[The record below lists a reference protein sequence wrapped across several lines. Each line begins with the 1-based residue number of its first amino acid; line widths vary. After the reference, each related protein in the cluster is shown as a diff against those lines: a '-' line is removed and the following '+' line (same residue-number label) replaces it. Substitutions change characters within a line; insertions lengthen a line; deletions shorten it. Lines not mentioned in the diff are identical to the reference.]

1 MRHMATRK
9 LASTIGERFRRP
21 ILPIEW
27 WLLGAPKSIVKV
39 INLCVEGVGRVDI
52 DQLRAAVD
60 RAGEACPGSR
70 LARQGH
76 AWVDSGVSPE
86 VRLVN
91 SGRLGHSVPMPEL
104 TRPLPGTG
112 KAFCEVL
119 LVDGVRPTVV
129 FRASHAVMDG
139 NSVKLWASEV
149 FRALRNETPLGAR
162 STTTSLDL
170 GEPIGLPDD
179 LAPALAVPRLFRQPA
194 PAGPA
199 GEVWRRWTIDGNH
212 PALVAKLAAEIA
224 KISQLPVTP
233 IGIAVDARKFHPDI
247 RSTANFWVKVILD
260 VPAGQDWAATHAQLL
275 TMMAERRGRVI
286 PVPVQL
292 LRAPLFLVRAMYQ
305 HLERRHDG
313 FDSAV
318 DISSLDHVDLPDFS
332 TDDFEATAV
341 YEVAPGGPTNADIA
355 VVECNGHAQITLSWP
370 AGDGGA
376 GDKILDD
383 LCEVLSPAAYRQYS
397 SLAPAGGP
405 AATGTTDRTVVQ
417 QFRDQVR
424 ATPAA
429 IAVSG
434 PEGDVSYA
442 ELERRALAVAERL
455 RADGVGT
462 ESVVGVLA
470 DRSVLA
476 VAGIWGVLL
485 AGAAY
490 LPMDTK
496 YPDGRIR
503 TLLDDARSAICLVQR
518 PHHER
523 DYLPPGC
530 TQLVLDALPDTPES
544 PDLPDVPA
552 PGDLAYVIYT
562 SGSTGTPKGVEIEH
576 RSLSNYAS
584 WAIREYGT
592 DSSTRLPL
600 WCSLAFDMAEVS
612 LILPLLAG
620 GTLLLMPDE
629 INHVA
634 MQEVLDN
641 GANMLTLTPSHL
653 DLISRLNLRPT
664 GVHTIFVSGE
674 QLTRPVAMRAQEMFG
689 PECRIIN
696 SYGPTETTVVVSHH
710 VFDPE
715 RDTGAAVPIGVPQD
729 NITLYLLDAE
739 RRFVAP
745 GETGELYIGGVQ
757 LARGYRGRPNLTRE
771 RFLYMADG
779 SRVYRTGDLARRLP
793 SGEVECCGRIDDQI
807 KIHGYRVEPAEIAQA
822 LESHPGVA
830 SAVVVARSRAGLKD
844 KNLCAYV
851 VTGPYVDIA
860 ELEVYLGERL
870 PSYMV
875 PAVTIKVD
883 EIPRTVNGKVATAA
897 LPDAFVVTD
906 ERGAESRPRDGVEDA
921 VAKIW
926 ARVLRV
932 SDDQFGTAND
942 FHTLGGDSVSLI
954 TMVAEV
960 AREVVGPTGEKAFI
974 RRLPEIIR
982 CPTVERISELAR
994 HTRDMAGNCG

>member
-1 MRHMATRK
+1 MATGK

-27 WLLGAPKSIVKV
+27 WLLGAPRSIVKV

-60 RAGEACPGSR
+60 RAAEACPGSR
-70 LARQGH
+70 LVRRGRV
-76 AWVDSGVSPE
+76 WVDSGISPE
-86 VRLVN
+86 VRLVEN
-91 SGRLGHSVPMPEL
+91 GRLDHSVPVPEL
-104 TRPLPGTG
+104 TRQLPGTRR
-112 KAFCEVL
+112 AFCEVL

-139 NSVKLWASEV
+139 NSVKLWATDV

-170 GEPIGLPDD
+170 GEPIGAPDGP
-179 LAPALAVPRLFRQPA
+179 AAQALAVPRLFRRPA
-194 PAGPA
+194 PARTA
-199 GEVWRRWTIDGNH
+199 GDVWRRWTIDGNH

-275 TMMAERRGRVI
+275 TVMAERRGRVI

-292 LRAPLFLVRAMYQ
+292 LRVPLFLVRAMYQ
-305 HLERRHDG
+305 RVERLHT
-313 FDSAV
+313 FPCVA
-318 DISSLDHVDLPDFS
+318 DISNLGHVDLPDFS

-341 YEVAPGGPTNADIA
+341 FEVAPGGRANADIML
-355 VVECNGHAQITLSWP
+355 VECNGHAQMNLSWP

-383 LCEVLSPAAYRQYS
+383 LCEVLSPAANRRYS
-397 SLAPAGGP
+397 SLAPSGGP
-405 AATGTTDRTVVQ
+405 AATGTTDRCVVQ

-455 RADGVGT
+455 RANGVGT

-470 DRSVLA
+470 DRSVFA

-503 TLLDDARSAICLVQR
+503 ALLDDAGSAICLVQR
-518 PHHER
+518 PHNER
-523 DYLPPGC
+523 DYLPRGC
-530 TQLVLDALPDTPES
+530 RQLVLDDLPDTPES
-544 PDLPDVPA
+544 PDLPHVPA

-592 DSSTRLPL
+592 DGSTRLPL

-696 SYGPTETTVVVSHH
+696 SYGPTEATVVVSHH

-771 RFLYMADG
+771 RFLHMADG

-851 VTGPYVDIA
+851 VTRPDVDIA
-860 ELEVYLGERL
+860 ELEAYLGERL

-897 LPDAFVVTD
+897 LPDPFAVTD
-906 ERGAESRPRDGVEDA
+906 ERSAESRPRDGVEDA
-921 VAKIW
+921 VSKIW
-926 ARVLRV
+926 AQVLRV
-932 SDDQFGTAND
+932 SDDQFGTASD

-960 AREVVGPTGEKAFI
+960 AREVVGPAGEKAFI
-974 RRLPEIIR
+974 RRLPEIVC

-994 HTRDMAGNCG
+994 HTRDMAGNRA